1 MSLPTKVDI
10 VEVGTRDG
18 LQNEK
23 QYITPEDKIKLLD
36 TITDAGVRR
45 IEVTSFVSPK
55 HVPQMRDAQ
64 EVLAGCKRNP
74 DTEYEA
80 LVPNVRGMER
90 ALACELDGVMLFVA
104 ASETFNQKNIRASRE
119 EMLGVAREV
128 AKMAK
133 GANLK
138 LRGGVVA
145 TFGCPYEGR
154 ISYEDVEWVVGEY
167 VDMGCEEI
175 GLADTVGM
183 SNPAEIKRLTE
194 HIRNKFPSVRYA
206 LHLHNTRGSGLANL
220 LAGLEVGINTF
231 RHLHRR
237 PGRLPVRAARHRQHL
252 ERGHDQHAP
261 RDGDRNRN
269 RPAETTR
276 GRRSCGE
283 NPRSPTAGATPPRR
297 NPGMGNGVLKRLQW
311 IAHEHSRD
319 SRRATPPLPPRYF
332 SLPP

>member
-1 MSLPTKVDI
+1 MSLPPKVDI

-183 SNPAEIKRLTE
+183 TNPAEIKRLTE

-220 LAGLEVGINTF
+220 LAGLEVGIDTF
-231 RHLHRR
+231 DTSIGGLGGC
-237 PGRLPVRAARHRQHL
+237 PF
-252 ERGHDQHAP
+252 AP
-261 RDGDRNRN
+261 RATGNISSEDTINMLHEMGIETGIDLPKLLEAVAHAEKILDRQL
-269 RPAETTR
+269 P
-276 GRRSCGE
+276 GQLLH
-283 NPRSPTAGATPPRR
+283 AGIPEWEMA
-297 NPGMGNGVLKRLQW
+297 
-311 IAHEHSRD
+311 S
-319 SRRATPPLPPRYF
+319 
-332 SLPP
+332 

>member
-154 ISYEDVEWVVGEY
+154 ISYEDV
-167 VDMGCEEI
+167 
-175 GLADTVGM
+175 ADTVGM

-220 LAGLEVGINTF
+220 LAGLEVGIDTF
-231 RHLHRR
+231 DTSIGGLGGC
-237 PGRLPVRAARHRQHL
+237 PF
-252 ERGHDQHAP
+252 AP
-261 RDGDRNRN
+261 RATGNISSEDTINMLHEMGIETGIDLPKLLEAVAHAEKILDRQL
-269 RPAETTR
+269 P
-276 GRRSCGE
+276 GQLLH
-283 NPRSPTAGATPPRR
+283 AGIPEWEMA
-297 NPGMGNGVLKRLQW
+297 
-311 IAHEHSRD
+311 S
-319 SRRATPPLPPRYF
+319 
-332 SLPP
+332 